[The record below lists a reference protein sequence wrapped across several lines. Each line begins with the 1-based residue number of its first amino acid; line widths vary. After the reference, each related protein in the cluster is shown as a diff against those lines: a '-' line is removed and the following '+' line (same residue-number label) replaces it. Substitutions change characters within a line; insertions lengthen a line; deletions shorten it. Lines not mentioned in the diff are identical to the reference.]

1 MLNWLCR
8 LGLADAVDA
17 SRRHASHG
25 RQSRPPLPADIQTV
39 CPTCLLL
46 FRVDESHL
54 TGESDDVAKEPRT
67 RPSLLGG
74 SKILSGF
81 GRMLV
86 TAVGPNSQVGGRPQA
101 ACCCLDAA
109 GCCFGARGACW
120 SPLVGPACSC
130 RAGGCCMGQ
139 HGGRATP
146 AICQPLSPFSAV
158 AAVGPHRGDGC
169 GRQDR
174 RRGGGGG
181 RHGDG
186 RG

>member
-1 MLNWLCR
+1 MLNGLCR

-25 RQSRPPLPADIQTV
+25 RQSRPPLPADIQTS

-86 TAVGPNSQVGGRPQA
+86 TAVGPNSQVGGCARLLVLGGGGVLLWRLGGSHAGHRWWALLA
-101 ACCCLDAA
+101 AL
-109 GCCFGARGACW
+109 
-120 SPLVGPACSC
+120 C
-130 RAGGCCMGQ
+130 RAGGCSVGQ
-139 HGGRATP
+139 NCGRATP
-146 AICQPLSPFSAV
+146 VSCQTFSAFSLS
-158 AAVGPHRGDGC
+158 AAVGPHR
-169 GRQDR
+169 
-174 RRGGGGG
+174 
-181 RHGDG
+181 
-186 RG
+186 